1 MWGHEK
7 SILDQFSEESDHPRV
22 EDLRRVEQGVFGL
35 HLMFV
40 ERFPQLRVSGLEL
53 PLLSLAPL
61 PDEDCLSDEVS
72 GQAPELGRLGD
83 VGELLGLVLEDVVR
97 FLLSSSPEV
106 SDGVP
111 GLPIGVVGGLFLG
124 ASRSWSHSLVV

>member
-1 MWGHEK
+1 MRTRKINFRPIFRGER
-7 SILDQFSEESDHPRV
+7 SSARGRPPAGRAGRV
-22 EDLRRVEQGVFGL
+22 RPPPHVL
-35 HLMFV
+35 
-40 ERFPQLRVSGLEL
+40 PQLHVSGLEL

-61 PDEDCLSDEVS
+61 PDEDGLSDEVG

-97 FLLSSSPEV
+97 FLLSLSPEV

-124 ASRSWSHSLVV
+124 ASRS